1 MTLSRCCGELSAAA
15 FYFIITII
23 SIEREIIYVIYILL

>member
-1 MTLSRCCGELSAAA
+1 MTPSRCCGELSAAA
-15 FYFIITII
+15 FYFIIII